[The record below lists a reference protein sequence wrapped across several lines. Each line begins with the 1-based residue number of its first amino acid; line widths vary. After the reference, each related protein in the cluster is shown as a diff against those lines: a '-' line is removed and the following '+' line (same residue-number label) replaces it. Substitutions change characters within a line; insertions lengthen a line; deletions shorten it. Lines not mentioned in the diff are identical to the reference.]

1 MTKYKGYYVDGA
13 IFNSKEDIDNFIKS
27 ETIKKIQQ
35 LNDMLFNPRY
45 SGAEKME
52 IAKMITDRETILHN
66 DFGMD
71 WETIEN
77 L

>member
-13 IFNSKEDIDNFIKS
+13 IFNSKEDIDNFIKN

-52 IAKMITDRETILHN
+52 ITKMITDRETILHN